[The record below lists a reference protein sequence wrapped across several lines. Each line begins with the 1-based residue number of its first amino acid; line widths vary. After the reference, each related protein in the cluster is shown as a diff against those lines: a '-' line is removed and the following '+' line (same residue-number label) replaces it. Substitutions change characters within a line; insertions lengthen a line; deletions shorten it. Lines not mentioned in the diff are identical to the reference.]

1 MQEIQLDF
9 VRNEIIRHYNEVDAS
24 GAPDLLHI
32 AGYLGNGAAMV
43 DSVNVIQTL
52 ICIQDRWKLPSSL
65 DGTEDGA
72 LGLNAQKKF
81 SLFVIICFY
90 MMFFIYIF
98 CIVRTIF
105 LAILLHYQY

>member
-9 VRNEIIRHYNEVDAS
+9 VNNEIIRHYNEVDAS
-24 GAPDLLHI
+24 GAPD
-32 AGYLGNGAAMV
+32 
-43 DSVNVIQTL
+43 
-52 ICIQDRWKLPSSL
+52 SL
-65 DGTEDGA
+65 Q
-72 LGLNAQKKF
+72 NAQKKF

>member
-9 VRNEIIRHYNEVDAS
+9 VHNEIICHYNEVDAS
-24 GAPDLLHI
+24 GAPD
-32 AGYLGNGAAMV
+32 
-43 DSVNVIQTL
+43 
-52 ICIQDRWKLPSSL
+52 SL
-65 DGTEDGA
+65 Q
-72 LGLNAQKKF
+72 NAQKKF

-105 LAILLHYQY
+105 LPILLHYKY